1 MARDFE
7 VSYPVGVAKASAKF
21 NKSYGLAE
29 NKLLA
34 FKGYIGSQNPET
46 RFIVYSRGAG
56 RDWPDD
62 DYRERCPKRTVGPH
76 KTWERFVTSLVY
88 ASITFMPPQNAT
100 LPAICWA
107 FSLGAE

>member
-7 VSYPVGVAKASAKF
+7 VSYPVGVAKTSAKF
-21 NKSYGLAE
+21 NKLYDVAE
-29 NKLLA
+29 NKLRA
-34 FKGYIGSQNPET
+34 FKGYIGAQNQAT
-46 RFIVYSRGAG
+46 RFIVYPRGAG
-56 RDWPDD
+56 RDWSDV
-62 DYRERCPKRTVGPH
+62 DYRVRWPKRTEVTH
-76 KTWERFVTSLVY
+76 KAWERFVPSLAY

>member
-21 NKSYGLAE
+21 NKSYGVAE

-34 FKGYIGSQNPET
+34 FKGYIGSQDHET

-56 RDWPDD
+56 RDWSDD
-62 DYRERCPKRTVGPH
+62 DYRVCWPKRTVVPH
-76 KTWERFVTSLVY
+76 KTWKRFVTSLV
-88 ASITFMPPQNAT
+88 
-100 LPAICWA
+100 
-107 FSLGAE
+107 